1 MNYSK
6 NFSFDFSESGDELP
20 DDVLIGS
27 GESPASRSR
36 KNKERRAE
44 RKMRRFLDVESSGM
58 TVKSS
63 MGSRRQRRLESVR
76 ILMSFADKDDI
87 CTDFSD
93 LVPHTMTAFERLFL
107 DEESMKVKTSTMFW
121 LIFQVWN
128 DFIERDE
135 EEQRQILEKGDLKRS
150 DGRGWFVVGGKPGP
164 SSKSTKSSD
173 IDGRKHHP
181 AYYGKACFDRMD
193 SRSKRL
199 LSEKRLPWGFIDN
212 LEGELLSFFCSGT
225 SPTSGKDDAVYIGV
239 FENPLERALAHAVAQ
254 FLMLKSRSI
263 SVRGSNERL
272 TEFRNPRAFY
282 IPPHVRL
289 IPYLSSLRSEPIE
302 IPHHAKLKENND
314 EKEQSPDSSFSEV
327 DPEVDL
333 DS

>member
-1 MNYSK
+1 
-6 NFSFDFSESGDELP
+6 
-20 DDVLIGS
+20 
-27 GESPASRSR
+27 
-36 KNKERRAE
+36 
-44 RKMRRFLDVESSGM
+44 MRRFLDVESTGV

-107 DEESMKVKTSTMFW
+107 DEESMKV
-121 LIFQVWN
+121 WN

-135 EEQRQILEKGDLKRS
+135 EEQRQILEKGDLKGN
-150 DGRGWFVVGGKPGP
+150 DGCGWFVVGGKPGP
-164 SSKSTKSSD
+164 SSKSSKLSD
-173 IDGRKHHP
+173 VDGRKHHP

-199 LSEKRLPWGFIDN
+199 LSGKRLPWGFIDN
-212 LEGELLSFFCSGT
+212 LEGELLSFFCSTG
-225 SPTSGKDDAVYIGV
+225 SPASGKDDAVYIGV
-239 FENPLERALAHAVAQ
+239 FENSLERALAHAVAQ

-302 IPHHAKLKENND
+302 LPHHAKLKESND

-327 DPEVDL
+327 GPEGDL

>member
-1 MNYSK
+1 LKVYGFRSVKISFVPTKNYSK

-107 DEESMKVKTSTMFW
+107 DEESMKV
-121 LIFQVWN
+121 WN

-150 DGRGWFVVGGKPGP
+150 DGCGWFVVGGKPGP
-164 SSKSTKSSD
+164 SSKSAKSSD
-173 IDGRKHHP
+173 VDGRKP
-181 AYYGKACFDRMD
+181 
-193 SRSKRL
+193 
-199 LSEKRLPWGFIDN
+199 LSLIAM
-212 LEGELLSFFCSGT
+212 C
-225 SPTSGKDDAVYIGV
+225 
-239 FENPLERALAHAVAQ
+239 ALAREQMRNLTFVEKQRMIIPLTTVKHASTVWTAGASVY
-254 FLMLKSRSI
+254 FPKS
-263 SVRGSNERL
+263 
-272 TEFRNPRAFY
+272 A
-282 IPPHVRL
+282 
-289 IPYLSSLRSEPIE
+289 YLG
-302 IPHHAKLKENND
+302 
-314 EKEQSPDSSFSEV
+314 
-327 DPEVDL
+327 
-333 DS
+333 